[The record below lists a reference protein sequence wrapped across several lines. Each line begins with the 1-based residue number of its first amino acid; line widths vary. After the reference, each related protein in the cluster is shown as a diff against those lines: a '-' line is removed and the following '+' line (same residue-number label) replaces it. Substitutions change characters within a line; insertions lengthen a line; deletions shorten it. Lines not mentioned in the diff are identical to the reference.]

1 MTDKQAKKIKKG
13 DFRKSVLERID
24 RLETQM
30 AQILEIQAIVP
41 LQAKEEEHGSSDS

>member
-41 LQAKEEEHGSSDS
+41 QAKEEEHGSDS